1 MRRECKM
8 HMCNAVCATIHEGFP
23 HLNLGSYEGFPHPN
37 LDFIWREEAKWVW
50 GSQTLGPPVWWEDA
64 KWVWGSQTLGPP
76 NIYIYKY
83 LYIHLYIKSNHSIT
97 CIQDLCGNNLYI
109 SISIS
114 KFISKSISKYI
125 SKAIQYPSLHPS
137 LNPFNIHL

>member
-50 GSQTLGPPVWWEDA
+50 GSQTLGPPVWWEEA

-76 NIYIYKY
+76 NRRLGGVSKP
-83 LYIHLYIKSNHSIT
+83 
-97 CIQDLCGNNLYI
+97 GN
-109 SISIS
+109 
-114 KFISKSISKYI
+114 
-125 SKAIQYPSLHPS
+125 
-137 LNPFNIHL
+137 LNGSWVRDPFAGALDFD

>member
-50 GSQTLGPPVWWEDA
+50 GSLSHGLLVHLIA
-64 KWVWGSQTLGPP
+64 RMCSQCSKAR
-76 NIYIYKY
+76 NI
-83 LYIHLYIKSNHSIT
+83 IKSFR
-97 CIQDLCGNNLYI
+97 LNNVL
-109 SISIS
+109 
-114 KFISKSISKYI
+114 
-125 SKAIQYPSLHPS
+125 L
-137 LNPFNIHL
+137 